1 MTTEYLVLPS
11 SSPWHARLLVALATL
26 LAFVLWRHGPVAQWA
41 SYHAFADRRVWLGIA
56 NAADVLS
63 NLPFAGVGLW
73 GLIRLA
79 RARGAMP
86 ARAAWQVFC
95 AALVCTA
102 AGSAFY
108 HLAPDNAAL
117 VADRLPI
124 AWACAALLCAFLAER
139 VNPRWAGV
147 PVLAAALVA
156 ATAAVL
162 YWWVTERHG
171 AGDLRPYVFVQF
183 LPMLVVPAALLL
195 RMVAAGGDRVTP
207 PSAWWAVLA
216 LYAAAKGM
224 ELADHAV
231 FDASGFTSGHTL
243 KHLLTAAAA
252 GWIVRAA
259 VRCGQLR

>member
-1 MTTEYLVLPS
+1 MSTERLVFPS

-26 LAFVLWRHGPVAQWA
+26 LALLLWWHGPVAQWA
-41 SYHAFADRRVWLGIA
+41 SYHAFADRRAWLGIA

-63 NLPFAGVGLW
+63 NLPFALIGMW
-73 GLIRLA
+73 GLLRLA
-79 RARGAMP
+79 APQRTMP
-86 ARAAWQVFC
+86 ARAAWQVFF

-147 PVLAAALVA
+147 PVVAAALVA

-162 YWWVTERHG
+162 YWWFTEQRG
-171 AGDLRPYVFVQF
+171 AGDLRPYLYVQF
-183 LPMLVVPAALLL
+183 LPMLLIPATLLL
-195 RMVAAGGDRVTP
+195 RPMRIGTAVVTP
-207 PSAWWAVLA
+207 SSAWWAVLA

-231 FDASGFTSGHTL
+231 FDALGAVSGHTL
-243 KHLLTAAAA
+243 KHLLAAAAA
-252 GWIVRAA
+252 GVIVRAA
-259 VRCGQLR
+259 VSCGSRR